1 MTKQSLRRVAEYSF
15 LSVFLWQC
23 CACIS
28 WSNPLFELRSLEEL
42 DERLIVPG
50 AKAGLS
56 NLSEEWPELLVLLI
70 WCSTP
75 IFLRPLT
82 TQGVSTQQ
90 RYVVA
95 GLTASAGLVWWIW
108 LGPLLWGSGRRFAYS
123 LHLAE
128 RDGLPLLG
136 MLGLLALAGYFR
148 IGWQSDRG
156 SETDR
161 GPTKSSDG
169 R

>member
-15 LSVFLWQC
+15 MIVFLWGLYVC
-23 CACIS
+23 FSSGNRLLKVDRWAGIS
-28 WSNPLFELRSLEEL
+28 VEVGSE
-42 DERLIVPG
+42 
-50 AKAGLS
+50 KAMRDLGRM
-56 NLSEEWPELLVLLI
+56 WPQLLLLLI

-82 TQGVSTQQ
+82 TRGVSTQQ

-95 GLTASAGLVWWIW
+95 GLNVSAGLLWWIW
-108 LGPLLWGSGRRFAYS
+108 LSEPLKSGSRLY
-123 LHLAE
+123 LAD

-148 IGWQSDRG
+148 VGWQSDRG
-156 SETDR
+156 SGIDSV
-161 GPTKSSDG
+161 PTKSSDG